1 MSNLKKVV
9 LILGAVLVLG
19 GLVAA
24 ILMMSKGTDSRTKAS
39 AETTLS
45 FDPSVVSAE
54 VGQTFMV
61 MTKVNTG
68 NNTIGGADIY
78 LTYNPGA
85 LKFVSYSPGNDGK
98 MALVQEGM
106 PTKPNG
112 EGSLFFAVSPPTF
125 SGVTGEFSIGYLT
138 FEVIGGAGTQEVI
151 SYGDSADGIYETIVS
166 GSEETG
172 LNMVSNQSPATVIIL
187 SGSATPTTGPTVTV
201 VPTVG
206 PTATVVPASTLTPT
220 ATKTP
225 TPTSTPTPIGTSTP
239 TPTGTLT
246 PTATKTPTPT
256 STPTNTP
263 TPTGTLTPTPTGT
276 LTPTLTNTPTPV
288 VLTGGDGT
296 QTNLPQSGV
305 AWPTVLALGLALVM
319 ILSGVG
325 VLI

>member
-9 LILGAVLVLG
+9 LILGSVLVLG
-19 GLVAA
+19 GLVGV
-24 ILMMSKGTDSRTKAS
+24 ILMMSKGTDSRTEAS

-78 LTYNPGA
+78 LTYNPGV

-172 LNMVSNQSPATVIIL
+172 LNMVSSQSPATVIIL
-187 SGSATPTTGPTVTV
+187 SGSATPT
-201 VPTVG
+201 VG
-206 PTATVVPASTLTPT
+206 PTATVAPAS
-220 ATKTP
+220 
-225 TPTSTPTPIGTSTP
+225 
-239 TPTGTLT
+239 TLT

-276 LTPTLTNTPTPV
+276 LTPTATKTPTPTSTPTPIGTSTPTPTGTLTPTNTPTPTPV

-305 AWPTVLALGLALVM
+305 AWPTLLALGLALVM